1 MIFVDDPYFNEPGYQ
16 GSKGTPSGDKASID
30 YNTNIRFQTLK
41 WAVHDMIH
49 NPPVEFAGAVR
60 EHFRIAWTTLKK
72 EYLVWIEEQ
81 PLADK
86 KEQMLG
92 FLAESEKILFN

>member
-1 MIFVDDPYFNEPGYQ
+1 
-16 GSKGTPSGDKASID
+16 
-30 YNTNIRFQTLK
+30 
-41 WAVHDMIH
+41 MIH